1 MLKEFLLK
9 PFTINFEDHLLH
21 GTTTCSDQ
29 IPKLLFLH
37 GAGQSN
43 QDRFTLIRKDLIEL
57 GISSVSFDFI
67 GHGKTGGSL
76 EESSLQQ
83 RFNQASDIIKVL
95 NLSPSLSIVASSM
108 SAYIAIK
115 LLKKHPI
122 ENLILFVPAIYNTKA
137 YTIPFNQG
145 FSEIIRMPNSWL
157 DSDAWDILQNFK
169 GNLLIISA
177 ANDEI
182 IPPAIVQKLY
192 DSAKDAK
199 KRELLIIENCS
210 HQILKYLSD
219 KPFKHKE
226 IAKKIFDLIISK

>member
-9 PFTINFEDHLLH
+9 PFTINFEDYLLH
-21 GTTTCSDQ
+21 GTITCSDQ

-43 QDRFTLIRKDLIEL
+43 QDRFTFIRKDLIEL

-76 EESSLQQ
+76 EKSSLQQ
-83 RFNQASDIIKVL
+83 RFNQAGYIIKVL

-115 LLKKHPI
+115 LLKKYPI
-122 ENLILFVPAIYNTKA
+122 ENLILFVPAIYTTKA
-137 YTIPFNQG
+137 YNIPFNQG

-157 DSDAWDILQNFK
+157 DSDAWNILQNFK

-192 DSAKDAK
+192 DSAKNAK
-199 KRELLIIENCS
+199 RRELLIIENCS

-219 KPFKHKE
+219 KPFKHKK
-226 IAKKIFDLIISK
+226 IAKKIFDLLISK